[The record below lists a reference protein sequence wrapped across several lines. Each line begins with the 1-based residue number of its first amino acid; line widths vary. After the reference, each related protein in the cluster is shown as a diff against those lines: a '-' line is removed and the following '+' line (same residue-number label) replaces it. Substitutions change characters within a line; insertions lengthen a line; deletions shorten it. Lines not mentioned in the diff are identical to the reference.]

1 MFENKLMLPGV
12 LLLALFL
19 FGLPPAALAKDLSIV
34 QTALRI
40 AQDEMKAAEAERDAD
55 AQRVAATEKEMV
67 RLKNQLEAERKKA
80 AQSQKRYLE
89 SKKRSDKAQA
99 AMDQAWKR

>member
-1 MFENKLMLPGV
+1 MFRNKLVSP

-19 FGLPPAALAKDLSIV
+19 AGLPPAALARDLSTL

-40 AQDEMKAAEAERDAD
+40 AQDEVKAAEAERDAD
-55 AQRVAATEKEMV
+55 AKRVAATEKEMV
-67 RLKNQLEAERKKA
+67 RLKNQLEAERNKA
-80 AQSQKRYLE
+80 ARSEKRHRE
-89 SKKRSDKAQA
+89 SRKQADKAQA

>member
-1 MFENKLMLPGV
+1 MFRNKP
-12 LLLALFL
+12 LLAGALALFL
-19 FGLPPAALAKDLSIV
+19 FGLPPAALAKDLSTV

-80 AQSQKRYLE
+80 AQSQKRYIE
-89 SKKRSDKAQA
+89 SKKRADKAQA

>member
-1 MFENKLMLPGV
+1 MFRNKLVLPGA
-12 LLLALFL
+12 LLLAVFL
-19 FGLPPAALAKDLSIV
+19 FGLPPGVLAKDLSTV

-40 AQDEMKAAEAERDAD
+40 AQDEMKAAEAERDTD
-55 AQRVAATEKEMV
+55 AKRVAATEKEMV

-80 AQSQKRYLE
+80 AQSEKRYIE